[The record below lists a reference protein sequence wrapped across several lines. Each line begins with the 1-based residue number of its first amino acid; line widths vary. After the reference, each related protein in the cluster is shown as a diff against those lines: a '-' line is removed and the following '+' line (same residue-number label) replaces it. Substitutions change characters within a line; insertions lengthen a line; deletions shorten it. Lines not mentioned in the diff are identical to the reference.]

1 MATVGT
7 IDRFLDINAEHF
19 TASMANALINFTVT
33 DEVKQRAEELAE
45 KSNFGTIT
53 TEEKDEYLRIIDLAE
68 MMSLF
73 QAKARRFLEAKA

>member
-1 MATVGT
+1 MTTVGT
-7 IDRFLDINAEHF
+7 FDRFLDVNSEQF
-19 TASMANALINFTVT
+19 TAPMANALINFTVT